1 MSNIIQR
8 KSVFNMAQGNPNKVN
23 AIVDEIVEN
32 NNVFKLK
39 SPIEQDKEKDSIAQ
53 SINSAIS
60 VLNEVGKELVLQ
72 ELSVDPDEKFKGFID
87 SVGNI
92 DISGLTQ
99 MTATIVKEKIIEAE
113 REGVDLRQGQPV
125 FKDNT
130 KALLVG
136 GVLTVAVISDM
147 VNKYENLSD
156 TEKGFL
162 FQEDI
167 YMSMSDDDRK
177 KLDDS
182 VYNEVN
188 KKNLSEEDKKR
199 VEENYRKNQI
209 NYGYIK
215 IAKEHPEFTYEE
227 IVLEFMKT
235 YPQFSENEVREQL
248 KQYYN
253 PEKHAE
259 ENIYAAK
266 QNSRQNTI
274 DNKIIGT
281 LHDYNELVKLGKI
294 KEAEKLLL
302 SHKDWIPEIDKIYLQ
317 MKEEGK
323 FTRWSEKRYENDKNN
338 YSTQKEE
345 IQNLKDKITNEE
357 KEKYKQEKEDIFT
370 QQFKGENA
378 ITDAIQNEIE
388 QLPSALA
395 KANFSQE
402 DTLEAM
408 KQYRDYISNYSE
420 IPEEVADN
428 IKKLDSDDIVLN
440 IQDDFNSLK
449 GDGQINSN
457 VHQILNIL
465 AQVNYG
471 SSMQQILTNS
481 EVREQFLAQ
490 FDKVIEQGINLDQD
504 VKLDGELA
512 QIFSQYFKD
521 NAEEM
526 DISAIEEQKE
536 QVTDEQVKQEEP
548 KEMFSFID
556 SEYLKQDSI
565 EGLLPR
571 NGENSQSLQ
580 DDKKAIFYSQGK
592 EGAIV
597 MYFEFLK
604 QYERLRGSAGDKALE
619 QYANYKN
626 RTIEL
631 SDEQVQLLQ
640 GQLKQIT
647 QMRETKDFDEF
658 MGDKLYLKLNGIDTE
673 QDRQAAEEWRAS
685 HPGTR
690 MDYNYANSW
699 TNSAISP
706 DRIDVVSLQSKDGKD
721 VRTSQKDL
729 IKYFLSQTS
738 IDKIEELGV
747 NDTTLENI
755 RKYYQEHSA
764 EIAQMGEEY
773 SVVTQNIQEFEQS
786 RESKETEKQSE
797 TRETEITA
805 PEIEKHEENL
815 PAKQDN
821 SFLGKIKR
829 VFANMKDMKNK
840 DNSKGFFARLGA
852 SIQTVFGNKKDEF
865 DEKQD
870 ENITLNSTQMKEQTR
885 EDSKQTNYLT
895 QHFEVNEKQAVQD
908 LKKKQDSKDKDSQLS
923 QDDQEFG
930 NL

>member
-1 MSNIIQR
+1 
-8 KSVFNMAQGNPNKVN
+8 MAQGNPNKVN